1 MHVRVRD
8 IGALVAELM
17 LDSEHARQFDDSSEI
32 LNGRTQNGL
41 WIILILST
49 TTFVALPMVSGIGRA
64 NVVEDPPATPEFYD
78 GSDSYSFRSGK

>member
-17 LDSEHARQFDDSSEI
+17 LDSEHARQFDVLPTPEI

-64 NVVEDPPATPEFYD
+64 NVVEDPPATPEFCD
-78 GSDSYSFRSGK
+78 GSDS